1 MFTLIGILGRVSA
14 DISEDVIVI
23 LEASIVLIYVQLIYV
38 YRVIFSLLPS
48 RKRCIFSFPL
58 HVQNRTGWVA
68 APLTLDNDL
77 AEPVTPDFR
86 SSEMIPKID
95 TIISEVMQPAVLD
108 LPFLSTWFWAGRCEI
123 SENRSPVS

>member
-77 AEPVTPDFR
+77 AEPVTPDSRDETKDRYHHLR
-86 SSEMIPKID
+86 SYATCCS
-95 TIISEVMQPAVLD
+95 
-108 LPFLSTWFWAGRCEI
+108 
-123 SENRSPVS
+123 RSPFFVDLVLGRTL